1 MTEATRVEMIR
12 KHLEEALAPLRLDIT
27 DDSHLHAGHAG
38 AQSGK
43 GHFSVH
49 IVTAEFENQTPVAR
63 HRMVYQI
70 LAELM
75 ESDIHALSIQA
86 LTPTEA
92 AAAPSASV

>member
-1 MTEATRVEMIR
+1 MVEQTRVERIR
-12 KHLEEALAPLRLDIT
+12 SRLQEALAPTRLDIV

-49 IVTAEFENQTPVAR
+49 IVASGFENQTPIAR
-63 HRMVYQI
+63 HRLVYKA

-75 ESDIHALSIQA
+75 ESDIHALSIRA
-86 LTPTEA
+86 LTPGEA
-92 AAAPSASV
+92 AAEHP